1 LPISACKYIIIL
13 IANIIIIYECAGN
26 AKAFISFLKE
36 VLPMEGSKRREQL
49 MKILREQAEPI
60 SGGEL
65 ARLLGVSRQII
76 VQDIALLR
84 ASDINIISTTKGY
97 LLYHSDAPHVKRLF
111 KVKHT
116 TEQIE
121 DELCTIVDCGG
132 KILDVLVTHEIYGE
146 ITTALIIRNRQDV
159 YDFVKKVKEKKIVP
173 LKELTDGIHQHTVE
187 ADTEETLNRV
197 EERLREKGYL
207 YHQGGK

>member
-1 LPISACKYIIIL
+1 
-13 IANIIIIYECAGN
+13 
-26 AKAFISFLKE
+26 
-36 VLPMEGSKRREQL
+36 MEGNKRREQL
-49 MKILREQAEPI
+49 VKIIKENGEPI

-65 ARLLGVSRQII
+65 SRRLGVSRQVI

-97 LLYHSDAPHVKRLF
+97 LIYHTDSPHVKRIF
-111 KVKHT
+111 KVRHT

-121 DELCTIVDCGG
+121 DELCTVVDNGG

-159 YDFVKKVKEKKIVP
+159 YDFVNKVHEKKIVP

-187 ADTEETLNRV
+187 ADTEETLDRINRA
-197 EERLREKGYL
+197 LKEKGYL
-207 YHQGGK
+207 YEK